1 MIKNLIFDLDGVLV
15 DTRDIHY
22 EALNYA
28 LKKNDLPIISYN
40 DHLRVFDGLPTLKK
54 IEIINQKNKISE
66 LKKKKIVKLKNK
78 QTNNLLKKKNQI

>member
-28 LKKNDLPIISYN
+28 LKKNDLSSISYN
-40 DHLRVFDGLPTLKK
+40 DHLRIFDGLPTLKK
-54 IEIINQKNKISE
+54 IEIINLKKKISE
-66 LKKKKIVKLKNK
+66 FKKKKS
-78 QTNNLLKKKNQI
+78 

>member
-28 LKKNDLPIISYN
+28 LKKNDLEPISYN
-40 DHLRVFDGLPTLKK
+40 DHIRIYDGLPTLKK
-54 IEIINQKNKISE
+54 IEIINHKNKISE
-66 LKKKKIVKLKNK
+66 ITKKKK
-78 QTNNLLKKKNQI
+78 LLS

>member
-28 LKKNDLPIISYN
+28 LKKNDLEPISYN
-40 DHLRVFDGLPTLKK
+40 DHIRIYDGLPTLKK
-54 IEIINQKNKISE
+54 
-66 LKKKKIVKLKNK
+66 
-78 QTNNLLKKKNQI
+78 